1 SSLRYELI
9 EDDTVIKLSLVVENN
24 GADAISETD
33 VIVTLLGEEPDVLV
47 TDSLIPLSANTS
59 VTLEIPFSVN
69 LFPPDSEQELE
80 VRVGIDRFELEN
92 TPIAINNIETI
103 TINVPAR
110 VTPST
115 EPVFFE
121 RTADG
126 IILWGEEYSLVTI
139 ALATLGFV
147 VALMIFWIFT
157 IVFRAL
163 FSRPPRFGAWQPPYG
178 LMPMYDQ
185 NSVEG

>member
-1 SSLRYELI
+1 MGKKYYLLITILLFSMSLFASAQGARDYEISSLRYELI

-24 GADAISETD
+24 GADAISETN

-92 TPIAINNIETI
+92 TPIATNNIETI

-110 VTPST
+110 VIP
-115 EPVFFE
+115 
-121 RTADG
+121 
-126 IILWGEEYSLVTI
+126 
-139 ALATLGFV
+139 
-147 VALMIFWIFT
+147 
-157 IVFRAL
+157 
-163 FSRPPRFGAWQPPYG
+163 
-178 LMPMYDQ
+178 
-185 NSVEG
+185 